1 MNLTV
6 VIWSSFLS
14 LILELLDLVLQDSGV
29 QLPDREVVFI
39 KELINGEKILSSHTA
54 GYIFFYIYS
63 LSCTIYHSYMHY
75 TIVGY
80 SDKGF
85 NVQVNYFDAFIPDI

>member
-1 MNLTV
+1 MTV

-39 KELINGEKILSSHTA
+39 KELINGENMVFILDGCSFDYAHTWSKSVFS
-54 GYIFFYIYS
+54 I
-63 LSCTIYHSYMHY
+63 C
-75 TIVGY
+75 
-80 SDKGF
+80 
-85 NVQVNYFDAFIPDI
+85 